1 MRLTIRTKLLA
12 GFAAMLLLIVAV
24 GLAGWHSSLTFSARF
39 DDLFKK
45 NAQATVELVEAQDA
59 LSQLRYSFAEF
70 MVVRN
75 LDDRPKFLEDDRK
88 LHATVGERMRA
99 FEAHATTPEEREL
112 LRQWNDVWTKYGN
125 ARPVFFELYAA
136 SHFEEAATWRSTVT
150 TPLGATAAGI
160 LAKLVLLQRAT
171 GERRQLAEVNNAR
184 TWGVGSAIIA
194 LAMGIGLGVAFTIS
208 RSVTRPLRTT
218 VEVLEGVAGRDFT
231 RRLDLESA
239 DEMGRMA
246 TALNQ
251 AVDSVSAALGEVSD
265 SAQQSAEAS
274 QGLAAAAREL
284 ASGAQEQAA
293 SLEET
298 AASLEE
304 MASSVK
310 QNAENARQANRLS
323 LEAREVAEKGGG
335 VVAAAV
341 SAMAEIN
348 TASRRIADIIGTVDE
363 IAFQTNLL
371 ALNAA
376 VEAAR
381 AGEQGRG
388 FAVVAAEVRSL
399 AQRSAGAAKEIKSLI
414 HDTVQKVD
422 VGATL
427 VGQSGQSL
435 REIVDA
441 AKRVAEII
449 AEIAAAGREQTA
461 GIDQVNRA
469 ITAMDQLTQSS
480 AAQTEALSSTAQ
492 ALAVQAAHLRAL
504 VGRFKLDRATPVPM
518 PAAAASSTP
527 AAGGPRRPAAH
538 ETGATLAA
546 VAAGKNGDERSARG
560 FWG

>member
-1 MRLTIRTKLLA
+1 VI
-12 GFAAMLLLIVAV
+12 
-24 GLAGWHSSLTFSARF
+24 
-39 DDLFKK
+39 
-45 NAQATVELVEAQDA
+45 ELVEAQDA
-59 LSQLRYSFAEF
+59 LSQLRYGLAEF
-70 MVVRN
+70 MVLRN
-75 LDDRPKFLEDDRK
+75 LDDRPKFLENDRK
-88 LHATVGERMRA
+88 LHAAVSERMRA
-99 FEAHATTPEEREL
+99 FEAHATTPEEREV
-112 LRQWNDVWTKYGN
+112 LREWNDVWTKYGS
-125 ARPVFFELYAA
+125 ARPKFFELYAA
-136 SHFEEAATWRSTVT
+136 SLFEEAATWRSTVT
-150 TPLGATAAGI
+150 TPLGATTARI
-160 LAKLVLLQRAT
+160 LARLVLLQRST
-171 GERRQLAEVNNAR
+171 GERRQLVEVNSAK

-194 LAMGIGLGVAFTIS
+194 LAIGIGLGVAFTIS
-208 RSVTRPLRTT
+208 RSVTRPLQTT
-218 VEVLEGVAGRDFT
+218 VEVLEAVAGRDFT
-231 RRLDLESA
+231 RRLGLESA

-246 TALNQ
+246 AALNQ
-251 AVDSVSAALGEVSD
+251 AVDSVSAALGEVSE

-304 MASSVK
+304 MASNVK
-310 QNAENARQANRLS
+310 QNADNARQANRLS

-348 TASRRIADIIGTVDE
+348 TASKRIADIIGTVDE

-414 HDTVQKVD
+414 HDTVQKVG
-422 VGATL
+422 VGAAL

-492 ALAVQAAHLRAL
+492 ALAVQAEHLRAL
-504 VGRFKLDRATPVPM
+504 VGRFKLDRAAPAPMPVVAAGAS
-518 PAAAASSTP
+518 PAAAA
-527 AAGGPRRPAAH
+527 RQHRPAAR
-538 ETGATLAA
+538 ESGTTLAV
-546 VAAGKNGDERSARG
+546 VAAAKNGDERSARG
-560 FWG
+560 VLG